1 MVFRSLVFWKYAF
14 SNINT
19 DYFDWSFKICF
30 HRLQL
35 LFFLLCFLF
44 YWVKFYSFKRVL
56 CTCAV
61 IIFLGRCGSGYSSP
75 KHSTTWCLGTW
86 RPLWAKSWSSV
97 RKKNKVRKFNQK
109 KMRCNKHKTQYVL
122 SHDMFRFQVTKKDI
136 KIPFLLTWHF
146 P

>member
-109 KMRCNKHKTQYVL
+109 KWGVINTKPNMYSAMTCLDFRLLKKTL
-122 SHDMFRFQVTKKDI
+122 KS
-136 KIPFLLTWHF
+136 PSC
-146 P
+146 